1 MPAVGE
7 GSAAAGSVAWSGGQA
22 SPQVPVPDGATD
34 CHFHIYDARQPVAA
48 ETVLRHG
55 DASAE
60 DYRALQRRLG
70 TSYGIRLISA
80 D

>member
-1 MPAVGE
+1 MPTIDD
-7 GSAAAGSVAWSGGQA
+7 GSAVAGGVAWSGGQA
-22 SPQVPVPDGATD
+22 SPQVPVPDVATD
-34 CHFHIYDARQPVAA
+34 CHFHIYDARHPVAA

-70 TSYGIRLISA
+70 TARGVLA
-80 D
+80 GHG